1 MAVRAVFEDV
11 AGLAVEGTAE
21 GLESG
26 EADGPGLAGLEYREV
41 CGGDADFRGQLTG
54 GHLAAGEHYVYVY
67 DYCHDICFL
76 DSHLVLLTDSHG
88 DSVDEGECQEYQRQE
103 QVGIVDSEQPFGMEH
118 DADIGVTYVVD
129 EIDG

>member
-1 MAVRAVFEDV
+1 MAVCAVFEYV
-11 AGLAVEGTAE
+11 TGLAVEGTAE
-21 GLESG
+21 GLEGG
-26 EADGPGLAGLEYREV
+26 EADGPGR
-41 CGGDADFRGQLTG
+41 GGDADFCGQLAG

-76 DSHLVLLTDSHG
+76 DSQLVLLADSYG
-88 DSVDEGECQEYQRQE
+88 DTVDEGECQEYQRQE

-118 DADIGVTYVVD
+118 DADIGVTDVVD